1 MHIEKYLNTYQ
12 SILEAS
18 NGSLPDFVKAER
30 EVARIA
36 VETDGLPDR
45 ADERYRYI
53 DMKSLFDGVDFEHI
67 VTEPNIKSDL
77 SSFFQC
83 EVDGMDT
90 DLVLLSN
97 GWYHESSLADSNK
110 ITVCSMREAF
120 QKYPGMIKTH
130 FNKYLKN
137 AKDGWAD
144 LNTMLAQDGVFIYVP
159 DNYQPEKAIQLV
171 NLTHGF
177 SEKEIFQRNLVV
189 VGKNAKLQLVLCD
202 HTLNKAR
209 NINHL
214 GTEIFIDENAELQ
227 LYDLQNEPDVSNVFS
242 HTAFHQEAYSR
253 LNTLSFSL
261 HGGTIRNNLYI
272 TMAGQGAESNAY
284 GLVLSDRDQRMDNF
298 TFIDHAVPNCNS
310 NEFYKS
316 ILDEQSK
323 GAFSGRILVRKDAQ
337 NTNAFQTNN
346 NICLTDDAKMRT
358 KPQLEIYADDVK
370 CSHGATVGQ
379 LDEDAM
385 FYLRARGIDKKEA
398 RFMMLFAFANDIVR
412 KIEIEPLKERVAD
425 LVSKRL
431 RGELVACEHCLLNCE
446 SNTNI

>member
-1 MHIEKYLNTYQ
+1 MQIENYIKTYE
-12 SILEAS
+12 SILEQS
-18 NGSLPDFVKAER
+18 DQNVPEFIRAER
-30 EVARIA
+30 EDAKQKIA
-36 VETDGLPDR
+36 DGGLPDR
-45 ADERYRYI
+45 TDERYRYL
-53 DMKSLFDGVDFEHI
+53 DLKAVFGENDYSRI
-67 VTEPNIKSDL
+67 VNEPEVTATL
-77 SSFFQC
+77 RSFFQC

-90 DLVLLSN
+90 DLILLSN
-97 GWYHESSLADSNK
+97 GWYHESTLSKESE
-110 ITVCSMREAF
+110 IIVCSMREAF
-120 QKYPGMIKTH
+120 HAYPELLKKH
-130 FNKYLKN
+130 FNQYLKKAEDN
-137 AKDGWAD
+137 WVE
-144 LNTMLAQDGVFIYVP
+144 LNTMLAQDGVFIHVP
-159 DNYQPEKAIQLV
+159 DNYIPKKPIQIV

-177 SEKEIFQRNLVV
+177 SEKEIFQRNLIV
-189 VGKNAKLQLVLCD
+189 VGKNAKLQLLLCD
-202 HTLNKAR
+202 HTLNKAK
-209 NINHL
+209 NVNHL
-214 GTEIFIDENAELQ
+214 GTEVFVDENADFQ
-227 LYDLQNEPDVSNVFS
+227 MYDLQNEPDVSNVFS

-253 LNTLSFSL
+253 LSSLAFSL
-261 HGGTIRNNLYI
+261 HGGTIRNNVYV
-272 TMAGQGAESNAY
+272 TMNGQGAESNVY
-284 GLVLSDRDQRMDNF
+284 GLVLSDREQRMDNF

-316 ILDEQSK
+316 ILDEKSR

-379 LDEDAM
+379 LDEEAM

-412 KIEIEPLKERVAD
+412 KIEIEPLRERVAD

-446 SNTNI
+446 SN